1 MIGWVLKTPGNQLR
15 IRMTERQYDVVLYG
29 ASGFTGRQTIQY
41 FARNTRSSDIRWAI
55 AGRNRQALEAA
66 REQAGENARA
76 AEILLADAQDQPAV
90 DAIASKAR
98 ILLNT
103 AGPFSL
109 YGNRIVDACVRYGT
123 HYVDI
128 TGETSW
134 VRDLIDRY
142 HDRAVADGTRII
154 PCCGFDS
161 IPSDLG
167 AYLVVRHMQRALS
180 IDCREV
186 KSFYRIRGGLNGG
199 TFASASNQQASG
211 QAERMREPFLLNP
224 PKAGSA
230 EELRLNRD
238 PREARFDADIG
249 AWSTPFVMGMAN
261 TRIVRRSAGLFEQ
274 WNQSYGSEF
283 RYQEYQKF
291 SPPMART
298 KAFAMLAALGALQT
312 MLQSSLGRRLMK
324 SLAPKPGEGPSQKT
338 MDNGFFR
345 CDLVGIAADGR
356 KVYGVVSDKG
366 DPGNRATVKF
376 LCESA
381 LSLALN
387 ADQLPGGHERGGVLT
402 PATGLGDV
410 LVERLRKAGMR
421 LETSEERPMLD
432 TTK

>member
-1 MIGWVLKTPGNQLR
+1 MP
-15 IRMTERQYDVVLYG
+15 ERKYDVVLYG
-29 ASGFTGRQTIQY
+29 ASGFTGRQTVEY
-41 FARNTRSSDIRWAI
+41 FARNTRPSEVRWAI

-66 REQAGENARA
+66 RAQAGESAGSID
-76 AEILLADAQDQPAV
+76 ILIADAQNQQAV
-90 DAIASKAR
+90 DAIVAQTR
-98 ILLNT
+98 VLLTT

-109 YGNRIVDACVRYGT
+109 YGSKIVDACVRFRT

-128 TGETSW
+128 TGETFW

-142 HDRAVADGTRII
+142 HDRAAADGTRII

-167 AYLVVRHMQRALS
+167 TYLVAHHIKSKMR

-186 KSFYRIRGGLNGG
+186 KSFYQIRGGLNGG
-199 TFASASNQQASG
+199 TFASASNAQASG
-211 QAERMREPFLLNP
+211 HSARMREPFLLNP
-224 PKAGSA
+224 LTANAKQESKLDR
-230 EELRLNRD
+230 E
-238 PREARFDADIG
+238 PRHARFDPDIG
-249 AWSTPFVMGMAN
+249 AWRTPFVMGVAN

-274 WNQSYGSEF
+274 WGEPYGREF
-283 RYQEYQKF
+283 HYQEYQKITG
-291 SPPMART
+291 PMPRA
-298 KAFAMLAALGALQT
+298 KAYGMLAALG
-312 MLQSSLGRRLMK
+312 MLQATLKSSAGRRFLTRF
-324 SLAPKPGEGPSQKT
+324 APKPGQGPSLKT

-356 KVYGVVSDKG
+356 KVFGVVSDKG

-387 ADQLPGGHERGGVLT
+387 ADRLPGGQQRGGILT

-421 LETSEERPMLD
+421 LETSEQGPFNG
-432 TTK
+432 TAV